1 MPVFSWGQSWDS
13 FRDLERDMDRLLESV
28 NLTFQGVRPGR
39 QYPAINV
46 HELPDAFL
54 LTAELP
60 ATTPEDLE
68 LTITSGVL
76 TISGRREEKEI
87 AEERYRRQERPRG
100 AWQRSLPV
108 PERVQEDRLTAEF
121 SDGVLTV
128 HLPKA
133 EETEPR
139 QISVTEG

>member
-1 MPVFSWGQSWDS
+1 MPVFSWGQSWDP
-13 FRDLERDMDRLLESV
+13 FRDLEREMDRLLESV

-60 ATTPEDLE
+60 ATTPEGLE
-68 LTITSGVL
+68 LTVAGGVL
-76 TISGRREEKEI
+76 TISGNREEKLV

-100 AWQRSLPV
+100 PWQRSLPI

-121 SDGVLTV
+121 TDGVLTI

-133 EETEPR
+133 EEVQPR
-139 QISVTEG
+139 QIPVTEG